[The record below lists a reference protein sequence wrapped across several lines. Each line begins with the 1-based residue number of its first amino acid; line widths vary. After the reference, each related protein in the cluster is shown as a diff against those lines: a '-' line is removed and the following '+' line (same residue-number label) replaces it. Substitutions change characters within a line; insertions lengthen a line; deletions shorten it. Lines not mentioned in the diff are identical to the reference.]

1 MKLNIYSFKLST
13 IGMILSLLILVFS
26 TCSTESSIAEDV
38 NSASADGMESGTFE
52 NSFENPFHREVG
64 GKISSEMGKRWIDN
78 YSKITGKSFT
88 YSIRSSAIEEI
99 LTDQTVDGVVMYYA
113 ETDEGDRHIL
123 PFGVKNGKR
132 LRAERI
138 PIETGYVS
146 WEESLAMI
154 ENHKGKFKSHFF
166 GANTFQRIIRERQV
180 KVILITCGMDE
191 KSINQLL
198 LSDGDLVSMESIA
211 SEDAGYED
219 KSYVCPDLCL

>member
-1 MKLNIYSFKLST
+1 MKPNNYQLKWSM
-13 IGMILSLLILVFS
+13 IGMLFSFTLILFS
-26 TCSTESSIAEDV
+26 TCSKQNSIAEDV
-38 NSASADGMESGTFE
+38 NSTSAQDFGSTSSE
-52 NSFENPFHREVG
+52 NSFANPFHRAVG
-64 GKISSEMGKRWIDN
+64 GKISSEMGKRWIEN

-99 LTDQTVDGVVMYYA
+99 LTDQSVDGVVMYYA
-113 ETDEGDRHIL
+113 ETDEGHRHIL

-138 PIETGYVS
+138 PVESGYVS
-146 WEESLAMI
+146 WEEALAMI

-180 KVILITCGMDE
+180 NVILITCGMDE
-191 KSINQLL
+191 RNVNQLL
-198 LSDGDLVSMESIA
+198 LSSADLAKTETTAI
-211 SEDAGYED
+211 EEEGYED